1 MCFCFLFS
9 VTPSTLSGEG
19 RALWDQTPARE
30 MLGTPGTPGT
40 PGSPA
45 PFPPGR
51 GASGAQDPT
60 QRLRTQDKMGSEEQ
74 QELRGD
80 RGDPGGVA

>member
-9 VTPSTLSGEG
+9 VTPSTLSSEG
-19 RALWDQTPARE
+19 RALWDRTPAWE
-30 MLGTPGTPGT
+30 MLGTPGTPG
-40 PGSPA
+40 SLA
-45 PFPPGR
+45 PFLPGR
-51 GASGAQDPT
+51 GASGAQDPM
-60 QRLRTQDKMGSEEQ
+60 QRLRTQDKMGSGEQ